1 MRVAALMMGI
11 AIAAIV
17 QAQTSR
23 VVTASNPANLQDTID
38 LASAGDEVAVLPGS
52 YPSMSLTKGL
62 TIRAQQPGTVFLQT
76 IYAFERDRET
86 LVNWADQK
94 GEAGVAKYWQDKN
107 AASIDGLS
115 GI

>member
-17 QAQTSR
+17 QARTSW

-38 LASAGDEVAVLPGS
+38 LASAGDEVVVLPGS

-62 TIRAQQPGTVFLQT
+62 TIRA
-76 IYAFERDRET
+76 
-86 LVNWADQK
+86 K
-94 GEAGVAKYWQDKN
+94 
-107 AASIDGLS
+107 
-115 GI
+115 